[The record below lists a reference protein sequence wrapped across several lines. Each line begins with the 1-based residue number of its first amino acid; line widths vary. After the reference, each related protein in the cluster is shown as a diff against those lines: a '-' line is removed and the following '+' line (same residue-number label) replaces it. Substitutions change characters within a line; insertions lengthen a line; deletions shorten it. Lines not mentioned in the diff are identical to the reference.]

1 MSVIEK
7 SVEVRCPVQTV
18 YNQWTQFEDFPSF
31 MEGVREV
38 RQIDDTHL
46 HWHAEIAGAD
56 REWESEIIEQLPDQ
70 RIAWRAI
77 SGPENDGMV
86 QFDRVGPD
94 RTRVTLRMS
103 YDPEGFIEN
112 AGDFLGVVERRVAG
126 DMERFR
132 KFVEERGET
141 GAWRGTVSGGK
152 RRQ

>member
-7 SVEVRCPVQTV
+7 SVEVQCPVQTV
-18 YNQWTQFEDFPSF
+18 YNQWTQFEDFPAF

-56 REWESEIIEQLPDQ
+56 REWESEIVEQQPDQ
-70 RIAWRAI
+70 KIAWRSI
-77 SGPENDGMV
+77 SGPENDGV
-86 QFDRVGPD
+86 VRFDRLGPD

-103 YDPEGFIEN
+103 YDPQGFVEN
-112 AGDFLGVVERRVAG
+112 AGDFLGVVGRRVEG

-141 GAWRGTVSGGK
+141 GAWRGTVKDGQ